1 MNQEKSNIFAKNSLL
16 AGILWAILSPA
27 VVLAILHFVVVPAFP
42 NAYWL
47 QKEKVPFLLALIPN
61 LLLIRLFFINWKL
74 DKAGRGVLLV
84 TFTAMV
90 LVFILVNH

>member
-16 AGILWAILSPA
+16 AGILLGILLPAI
-27 VVLAILHFVVVPAFP
+27 VLAILLFVVVPAFP

-61 LLLIRLFFINWKL
+61 LFLIRLYFINWKL
-74 DKAGRGVLLV
+74 DKAGRGALLV
-84 TFTAMV
+84 TFLAMI

>member
-1 MNQEKSNIFAKNSLL
+1 MNQEKSKIFAKNSLL
-16 AGILWAILSPA
+16 AGILWGILLPA
-27 VVLAILHFVVVPAFP
+27 FVLTLLHLIVVPAFP

-61 LLLIRLFFINWKL
+61 LFLIRLYFINWKL

-84 TFTAMV
+84 TFIAMV